1 MILFFKEHGDTI
13 KTLLAGGGGF
23 GVLMTNMDLVLKVL
37 IGVSTFIYV
46 VIKTA
51 KEIKKWK

>member
-1 MILFFKEHGDTI
+1 MKFIQQNIDTI
-13 KTLLAGGGGF
+13 KTLIAGGGGF